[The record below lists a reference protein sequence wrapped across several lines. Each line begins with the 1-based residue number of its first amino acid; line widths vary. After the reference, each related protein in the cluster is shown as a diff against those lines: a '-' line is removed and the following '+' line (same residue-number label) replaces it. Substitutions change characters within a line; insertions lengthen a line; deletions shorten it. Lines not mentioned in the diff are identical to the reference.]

1 MFATR
6 ARDNSCYIAFCN
18 AVGGQ
23 DELIFDG
30 HSLVLDEEG
39 RVIASAPGFEE
50 ALLVVD
56 VEPAEAVGR
65 RLRDLRRRALAR
77 ERGAPPDAPVVALGE
92 PRAAGGPV
100 EALVSPPLGELEQMR
115 LALELGLRD
124 YVDKNGF
131 SEVVIGVSGG
141 IDSALTAALAVEA
154 LGPERVHCVSMPSRY
169 SSEGTRR
176 DARLLAEALECS
188 FLELPIDDIVTAF
201 GRALAAPFAGRE
213 RDETEENV
221 QARVRG
227 VLLMA
232 LSNKFG

>member
-77 ERGAPPDAPVVALGE
+77 ERGAPPDAPVIALGE
-92 PRAAGGPV
+92 PRAQREPV
-100 EALVSPPLGELEQMR
+100 DALVTPPLGELEQMR
-115 LALELGLRD
+115 RALELGLRD
-124 YVDKNGF
+124 YVD
-131 SEVVIGVSGG
+131 
-141 IDSALTAALAVEA
+141 
-154 LGPERVHCVSMPSRY
+154 
-169 SSEGTRR
+169 
-176 DARLLAEALECS
+176 
-188 FLELPIDDIVTAF
+188 
-201 GRALAAPFAGRE
+201 
-213 RDETEENV
+213 
-221 QARVRG
+221 
-227 VLLMA
+227 
-232 LSNKFG
+232 